1 MDRNNKIRV
10 CHPLYLRNCTSVM
23 IFVIKILICVPPSP
37 VCDFLQNVF
46 SKNFIFA
53 ILQDFC
59 KKIALL
65 FWLYWITSFL
75 FNSKFAEDFRCIII
89 LNRIKMVLFGGNF
102 YIKNFLKKF
111 LFLFK
116 KTLLQIIFLC
126 PFFELKNQNEPLLSK

>member
-1 MDRNNKIRV
+1 MDWNNKIPV
-10 CHPLYLRNCTSVM
+10 CHALYLRKCTSVM

-37 VCDFLQNVF
+37 VCNFFQNVL
-46 SKNFIFA
+46 SNNFIFA

-75 FNSKFAEDFRCIII
+75 FKSKFAEDFRCIII

-111 LFLFK
+111 LFFK
-116 KTLLQIIFLC
+116 KQIIFLC
-126 PFFELKNQNEPLLSK
+126 PFFELKNQNEP

>member
-1 MDRNNKIRV
+1 MDWNNKIPV
-10 CHPLYLRNCTSVM
+10 CHALYLRKCTSVM

-37 VCDFLQNVF
+37 VCNFFQNVL

-75 FNSKFAEDFRCIII
+75 FKSKFAEDFRCIII

-102 YIKNFLKKF
+102 YITNFLKKF
-111 LFLFK
+111 LFFK
-116 KTLLQIIFLC
+116 KQIIFLC
-126 PFFELKNQNEPLLSK
+126 PFFELKNQNEP